1 MSSTP
6 EHPRPFGL
14 RLALWYLVL
23 FVAGSVLVLAVA
35 YGLLALSLRAQ
46 DREIIESTLVR
57 YARTYERGGLN
68 ALTREIA
75 SERQAGR
82 YEPLFVRVM
91 ARGESAV
98 FFDMPDDW
106 TGFDPAQLSS
116 PSLLGGRRWA
126 EINAA
131 DSSERLEVA
140 SARLADGTLFQIG
153 KSTRTRDQILGRFR
167 GTALMLFAAIVL
179 AGLAGGRM
187 LTWSALHPL
196 RELSGTV
203 ESILKTGRTH
213 ARVPVAPTNDELA
226 ALGTLMN
233 RMLDRIEAL
242 IAGMRGALDNVA
254 HDLRTPVT
262 RLRATAETALRE
274 AQSPEAYRDALADCL
289 EEADRVMTMLD
300 ALMDIAEAETGAM
313 RLRVEAVDVSSVVRD
328 AVNLYVDLAED
339 KQIDVAVDAA
349 EPIVAPADRARLMQA
364 VANLVDNA
372 VKYTPPAGRIA
383 LSVRRREDTVEIAV
397 SDTGIGIPADELPQI
412 WDRLFRGDR
421 SRSQRGLG
429 LGLSLVRAI
438 VEAHHGRV
446 DVTSTPGQGS
456 TFTLR
461 LPTSQLAFAGSPTP
475 SPGSRT

>member
-1 MSSTP
+1 MSSSPDT
-6 EHPRPFGL
+6 PRPFGL

-23 FVAGSVLVLAVA
+23 FVAGGVLVLALA
-35 YGLLALSLRAQ
+35 YWLLALSLRAQ
-46 DREIIESTLVR
+46 DREVIESTLVR

-82 YEPLFVRVM
+82 YEPLFVRVL

-98 FFDMPDDW
+98 FFDMPADW
-106 TGFDPAQLSS
+106 TGFDAAQLSS
-116 PSLLGGRRWA
+116 PALLGGQRWA
-126 EINAA
+126 EIAA
-131 DSSERLEVA
+131 ARSSERLEVA

-153 KSTRTRDQILGRFR
+153 KSTRTRDEILGRFR
-167 GTALMLFAAIVL
+167 GLALMLFAAIVM

-187 LTWSALHPL
+187 LTWSALHSL

-203 ESILKTGRTH
+203 ESILRTGQTH
-213 ARVPVAPTNDELA
+213 ARVPVAPTGDELA
-226 ALGTLMN
+226 SLGTLMN

-262 RLRATAETALRE
+262 RLRATAETALRD
-274 AQSPEAYRDALADCL
+274 ASSPEAYREALADCL

-313 RLRVEAVDVSSVVRD
+313 RLKVEEVDVVSVVRD
-328 AVNLYVDLAED
+328 AVSLYADLAED
-339 KQIDVAVDAA
+339 KQITLEIHA
-349 EPIVAPADRARLMQA
+349 PGQLIAPADRARVMQA
-364 VANLVDNA
+364 LANLLDNA
-372 VKYTPPAGRIA
+372 VKYTPAGGRVQVAVEPMDAGVAI
-383 LSVRRREDTVEIAV
+383 TVADNGV
-397 SDTGIGIPADELPQI
+397 GIPADELPQI

-446 DVTSTPGQGS
+446 DVQSTPGEGS
-456 TFTLR
+456 TFKIY
-461 LPTSQLAFAGSPTP
+461 LPTAELRSESTP
-475 SPGSRT
+475 NRL

>member
-1 MSSTP
+1 MSSNP
-6 EHPRPFGL
+6 ERPRPFGL

-23 FVAGSVLVLAVA
+23 FVGGSVLVLALA
-35 YGLLALSLRAQ
+35 YGLLALSLRSQ

-75 SERQAGR
+75 VERQTGR
-82 YEPLFVRVM
+82 SEPLFVRVL

-98 FFDMPDDW
+98 FFDMPADW
-106 TGFDPAQLSS
+106 TGFDAAQLSS
-116 PSLLGGRRWA
+116 PALLGGQRWA
-126 EINAA
+126 EIAA
-131 DSSERLEVA
+131 ARSAERLEVA
-140 SARLADGTLFQIG
+140 SARLPDGTLFQIG
-153 KSTRTRDQILGRFR
+153 KSTRSRDEILDRFR
-167 GTALMLFAAIVL
+167 GLALMLFGAIVL

-187 LTWSALHPL
+187 LTWSALRPL

-203 ESILKTGRTH
+203 ESILKTGQTH
-213 ARVPVAPTNDELA
+213 ARVPVAPTGDELA

-274 AQSPEAYRDALADCL
+274 ANSPDTYREALADCL

-313 RLRVEAVDVSSVVRD
+313 RLKVEEVDVASVVRD
-328 AVNLYVDLAED
+328 AVNLYVDVAED
-339 KQIDVAVDAA
+339 KQIAIAVEVPDQILAW
-349 EPIVAPADRARLMQA
+349 ADRARLTQA

-372 VKYTPPAGRIA
+372 VKYTPAGGRIGVA
-383 LSVRRREDTVEIAV
+383 ARANAAIDITVA
-397 SDTGIGIPADELPQI
+397 DTGVGIAPDELPQI

-438 VEAHHGRV
+438 VEAHHGTV
-446 DVTSTPGQGS
+446 EVKSSPGEGS
-456 TFTLR
+456 TFTIH
-461 LPTSQLAFAGSPTP
+461 LPK
-475 SPGSRT
+475 RER

>member
-1 MSSTP
+1 MSSSP
-6 EHPRPFGL
+6 ETPRPFGL
-14 RLALWYLVL
+14 RLALWYFVL
-23 FVAGSVLVLAVA
+23 FVGGSVLVLALA

-46 DREIIESTLVR
+46 DRDIIESTLVR

-75 SERQAGR
+75 AERQTGR
-82 YEPLFVRVM
+82 YEPLFVRVL

-98 FFDMPDDW
+98 FFDMPADW

-116 PSLLGGRRWA
+116 PALLGGQRWA
-126 EINAA
+126 EIAA
-131 DSSERLEVA
+131 ARSAERLEVA

-153 KSTRTRDQILGRFR
+153 KSTRTRDEILGRFR
-167 GTALMLFAAIVL
+167 GLALMLFGAIIL

-187 LTWSALHPL
+187 LTWSALHSL

-203 ESILKTGRTH
+203 ESILKTGQTH
-213 ARVPVAPTNDELA
+213 ARVPVAASGDELA
-226 ALGTLMN
+226 ALGMLMN

-274 AQSPEAYRDALADCL
+274 ASSPDAYREALADCL

-313 RLRVEAVDVSSVVRD
+313 RLKVEDVNVGAVVRD
-328 AVNLYVDLAED
+328 AVGLYADVAED
-339 KQIDVAVDAA
+339 KHIAVEIDATGEVVAA
-349 EPIVAPADRARLMQA
+349 ADRARVMQA
-364 VANLVDNA
+364 VANLIDNA
-372 VKYTPPAGRIA
+372 VKYTPAGGRVRVSVTQPDPAG
-383 LSVRRREDTVEIAV
+383 VEIRV
-397 SDTGIGIPADELPQI
+397 TDTGVGIAADELPQI
-412 WDRLFRGDR
+412 WERLFRGDR

-438 VEAHHGRV
+438 VEAHKGRV
-446 DVTSTPGQGS
+446 TVSSAPGEGS
-456 TFTLR
+456 TFTVY
-461 LPTSQLAFAGSPTP
+461 LPKRP
-475 SPGSRT
+475 